1 MVTGGLAGWGSARRG
16 RPAVEGRGDAVEVWR
31 VQVGLDELSPLR
43 VEVRTLIEEHQRPQA
58 LPGQADVGDRG
69 HGRID
74 DA

>member
-1 MVTGGLAGWGSARRG
+1 
-16 RPAVEGRGDAVEVWR
+16 
-31 VQVGLDELSPLR
+31 VQLGLDELSPLR

-58 LPGQADVGDRG
+58 LPDQADVGDRG